1 MSKEIVGNLEDK
13 IIDAI
18 ARVLLLIAKAIVSD
32 DKNDNANN
40 NEIKYP
46 RGNDKD

>member
-1 MSKEIVGNLEDK
+1 MDNSEDK

-18 ARVLLLIAKAIVSD
+18 ARVLLLIAKAIASD
-32 DKNDNANN
+32 NKNDNADN

-46 RGNDKD
+46 RSNN